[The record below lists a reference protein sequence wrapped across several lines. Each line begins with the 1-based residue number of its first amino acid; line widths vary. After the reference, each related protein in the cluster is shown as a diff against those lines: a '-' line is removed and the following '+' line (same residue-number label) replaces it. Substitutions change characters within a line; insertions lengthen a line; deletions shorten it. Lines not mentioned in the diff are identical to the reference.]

1 VYVDPIKKK
10 QNKNNKTKVRGG
22 GGSSSPPFISHARF
36 YMPPNHPSLFLRFEP
51 RLREP
56 PILPPAMP
64 LFENVIT
71 TTTGKIK
78 KKRTKTILKKE
89 TKESSQSWRTSWTNL
104 CTHRTF

>member
-1 VYVDPIKKK
+1 VLTQLNKKKKK
-10 QNKNNKTKVRGG
+10 QKKQTNQKTKPKKQKQKVRGG

-64 LFENVIT
+64 AFENVIT
-71 TTTGKIK
+71 TTTGKNI
-78 KKRTKTILKKE
+78 
-89 TKESSQSWRTSWTNL
+89 
-104 CTHRTF
+104 